1 MIEDNVI
8 INIII
13 GIIHAIFFT
22 EFMILWVKI
31 HQISLARENWLIF
44 H

>member
-1 MIEDNVI
+1 MMIEDNVI

-22 EFMILWVKI
+22 EFMIL
-31 HQISLARENWLIF
+31 
-44 H
+44 